1 MLPASGR
8 TLRGMTDADV
18 VVVGGG
24 PVGLMVAGELL
35 TRGVSVT
42 VLERLTEPSDTIKA
56 GSISGR
62 TVEVLER
69 AGLGA
74 ELAEIEQR
82 IMAAVAKPA
91 RGGGRPGARGHFAG
105 IFKLGFTPEELPV
118 AMELLE
124 LRPRG
129 LFEAGEAG
137 RASIGRPMMIMPQQE
152 LERVLD
158 RWVAR
163 LGGTVRRG
171 AEVTGVV
178 ADDDGVTVTLAS
190 GEPVRCRYLVGCDG
204 GRSTVRR
211 LTGFAFPG
219 TAPTMTGHQAIVEL
233 TGADGLAM
241 GWNRTDTG
249 LMVYGPFPGRVLTVE
264 FDGPPADR
272 DAPVTAAEV
281 QASIRRVSGV
291 DVTVTAMRTGT
302 RFTDNARLADGY
314 RRGRVL
320 LAGDAA
326 HVHSPFGGQGLNLGL
341 GDAANLGWKLA
352 AVLAGDADETLLD
365 SYTAERHPVAAR
377 VLANTRAQLALLR
390 PDPQSAALRALFTE
404 LMDLEQVN
412 WYLTSMVSGLD
423 VRCASDGHPLL
434 GRYCPDPG
442 LFTADGPVPLAELTT
457 DGGGLLLDLADDPA
471 VGATAAGYAGRVRV
485 VTARA
490 TNVGD
495 ISGLLVRPD
504 GHVAWVAD
512 GTAPA
517 DLEALSTALTT
528 WFGPARRSPCR

>member
-1 MLPASGR
+1 M
-8 TLRGMTDADV
+8 

-35 TRGVSVT
+35 VRGVSVT
-42 VLERLTEPSDTIKA
+42 VLERLAEPSETIKA

-62 TVEVLER
+62 TVELLER

-74 ELAEIEQR
+74 GLAELER
-82 IMAAVAKPA
+82 RLVAALPV
-91 RGGGRPGARGHFAG
+91 RSGVRPGLRGHFAG
-105 IFKLGFTPEELPV
+105 IFKLGFAPDELPA
-118 AMELLE
+118 AMELLR

-129 LFEAGEAG
+129 LVAAGEAG
-137 RASIGRPMMIMPQQE
+137 VASIGRPMMIMPQLE
-152 LERVLD
+152 LERLLGH
-158 RWVAR
+158 WVDG

-171 AEVTGVV
+171 VEVTAVV
-178 ADDDGVTVTLAS
+178 DDGGGVTVESSDGDTLRA
-190 GEPVRCRYLVGCDG
+190 RYLVGCDG

-211 LTGFAFPG
+211 LAGFAFPG

-233 TGADGLAM
+233 AGAADLPG
-241 GWNRTDTG
+241 GWTRTDTG
-249 LMVYGPFPGRVLTVE
+249 LLVNGPFPGRVLTVE

-281 QASIRRVSGV
+281 QASLRRVSGV
-291 DVTVTAMRTGT
+291 PVTVTAMRTAT

-352 AVLAGDADETLLD
+352 AVLAGDAGESLLD

-390 PDPQSAALRALFTE
+390 PDPQSGALRALFAE

-412 WYLTSMVSGLD
+412 WHLTSMLGGLD
-423 VRCASDGHPLL
+423 VRYATGGHPLL
-434 GRYCPDPG
+434 GRFCPDPG
-442 LFTADGPVPLAELTT
+442 LVTADGPVPLAELTL
-457 DGGGLLLDLADDPA
+457 DGRGLLLEMAGDPA
-471 VGATAAGYAGRVRV
+471 VVAAAAGHADRVRV
-485 VTARA
+485 ISARA
-490 TNVGD
+490 SNVGAVT
-495 ISGLLVRPD
+495 GLLVRPD

-512 GTAPA
+512 RTAPA
-517 DLEALSTALTT
+517 DLDALSTALTT
-528 WFGPARRSPCR
+528 WFGPAR